1 MMNKTPQVSLG
12 LPVYNGENFITEAI
26 ESILAQTFTDFELI
40 ITDNVSTDRTRQI
53 CESYA
58 ALDPRI
64 SYFRNEENV
73 GAASNFIRAFE
84 LSSGKYFKWV
94 AHDDVI
100 APEFLE
106 RCVAILDQYSSVVL
120 CFTNVIIIN
129 EEGEQIDKYDINL
142 NTYVLDPGERFR
154 SLIIDWHM
162 CFDVFGL
169 IRADALRQT
178 EIMGNYGHGDGV
190 LLAHLGL
197 IGKFYRI
204 PEYLFFSRR
213 HSEQSMRVFGNS
225 VDEGGN
231 DYHAYA
237 EWFDSSNKGKLIFPQ
252 WRILEESLKVI
263 WQVPLPWRVTL
274 RTHLYLLW
282 WTVKMR
288 RHLWSDLHVAGKSIY
303 QHKFRK

>member
-1 MMNKTPQVSLG
+1 MTNKTPQISLG
-12 LPVYNGENFITEAI
+12 LPVYNGENFISEAI
-26 ESILAQTFTDFELI
+26 ESILSQTFTDFELI
-40 ITDNVSTDRTRQI
+40 ITDNVSTDRTQQI

-58 ALDPRI
+58 ALDPRVF
-64 SYFRNEENV
+64 YFRNKENL

-106 RCVAILDQYSSVVL
+106 KCATVLDHDPSVVL

-129 EEGEQIDKYDINL
+129 EEGAQIDEYDINL
-142 NTYVLDPGERFR
+142 NTYVSDPSERFR

-169 IRADALRQT
+169 IRSDVLRQT
-178 EIMGNYGHGDGV
+178 EVMGNYGHGDGV

-204 PEYLFFSRR
+204 PEYLFYSRR
-213 HSEQSMRVFGNS
+213 HSQQSMRMFGYS
-225 VDEGGN
+225 VEEGGN

-237 EWFDSSNKGKLIFPQ
+237 EWFDSSNSGKLIFPQ
-252 WRILEESLKVI
+252 WRILKETYKII
-263 WQVPLPWRVTL
+263 WQVYLPWNARL

-282 WTVKMR
+282 WSIKMR
-288 RHLWSDLHVAGKSIY
+288 RHLWSDLRIAGKWIY
-303 QHKFRK
+303 RRKLNK